1 MASGDTN
8 VSICNQ
14 ALVLLGSD
22 TISSFSDTTND
33 AATVCNQIYET
44 VKKQALSLYP
54 WSFALTKTQLAR
66 SSTTPTNEWA
76 YQYVMPSTAISSTPL
91 QVYNSSSTR
100 ILPIQNY
107 EILYTSS
114 GPAIATNEENIYID
128 FISSVITEGLMPSY
142 FVQLLVYMMAWHL
155 AEPVTDQITKSDYW
169 RKVAVGTESENG
181 RGGYFR
187 QATNIDGRGKPNY
200 AIVDF
205 PLTDVRD

>member
-14 ALVLLGSD
+14 ALILLGSD
-22 TISSFSDTTND
+22 TISSFSDASND
-33 AATVCNQIYET
+33 ASTICNNIYDT
-44 VKKQALSLYP
+44 VKRQALSLYP
-54 WSFALTKTQLAR
+54 WSFALTKVQLSR
-66 SSTTPTNEWA
+66 SSTIPINEWS
-76 YQYVMPSTAISSTPL
+76 YQYDLPSTSVSGTPL

-100 ILPIQNY
+100 ILPIQNH
-107 EILYTSS
+107 EILYTGS
-114 GPAIATNEENIYID
+114 GPTIATNEETIYVDYIT
-128 FISSVITEGLMPSY
+128 SAITEGVMPSY

-155 AEPVTDQITKSDYW
+155 AEPVTDQI
-169 RKVAVGTESENG
+169 TESENG